1 MNVRVVSAAEAAEL
15 DGKAIAHGVPS
26 RELMRSAGRA
36 AAAIIVERFPLE
48 AERGVAIFAG
58 SGNNGGDAWVVAG
71 ELARRGVRVRVAEV
85 AKASTPDA
93 IAEREATSA
102 VLVHAPPDGSEG
114 VLVDGLLGTGA
125 RGAPRGP
132 LADAIERIEVRR
144 GSRGEGELP
153 ARVVALDLPSGLDA
167 TTGRTPGLV
176 VRADLTVTFGSLKRG
191 LLVRREIAGAI
202 VVVDIGL
209 GAEVATSAAPSLV
222 DASAVRRA
230 VRPIPADAHK
240 GMRKRLVIVGGSL
253 GMAGAT
259 VLAARGALRSGIG
272 MVKLCVARE
281 SIGAVQALEPVATA
295 TAWPETDADFDAIL
309 SWANVLLIGPGLG
322 VTPRG
327 RGLAQRLLTS
337 WRGPVVLDADA
348 LSVFDGAQDALS
360 VLLADRPA
368 VLTPHAAEFSRLA
381 GVSMDEVGERRFE
394 VAGEFALAVR
404 ATVLLKGVPTV
415 ISDGST
421 TLVSARG
428 TPALATGGSG
438 DVLGGMVA
446 TLLSQADGATG
457 TAAAAAAAAAWV
469 HGRAAEI
476 ASRSQVRGVTLAD
489 VVVALRDAWRLDE
502 APLAAPVLAE
512 LAGVGERA

>member
-1 MNVRVVSAAEAAEL
+1 MTVRVVSAAQAAEL
-15 DGKAIAHGVPS
+15 DGRAIAHGVPS
-26 RELMRSAGRA
+26 RELMRAAGRA
-36 AAAIIVERFPLE
+36 AAALIVERFPLE

-71 ELARRGVRVRVAEV
+71 ELARRGVRVRIAEV
-85 AKASTPDA
+85 AKAATPDA

-102 VLVHAPPDGSEG
+102 VLAHAQPDGSEG
-114 VLVDGLLGTGA
+114 VIVDGLLGTGA
-125 RGAPRGP
+125 RGAPHGA
-132 LADAIERIEVRR
+132 LADAIERIETRR
-144 GSRGEGELP
+144 ASRSDGEIP
-153 ARVVALDLPSGLDA
+153 ARVVALDVPSGLDA
-167 TTGRTPGLV
+167 TNGRTPGLF

-209 GAEVATSAAPSLV
+209 GAELATSAAPSLV

-230 VRPIPADAHK
+230 VQPIPADAHK
-240 GMRKRLVIVGGSL
+240 GVRKRLVVVGGSL

-259 VLAARGALRSGIG
+259 VLAARGALRSGVG

-281 SIGAVQALEPVATA
+281 SIGAVQALEPAAMA
-295 TAWPETDADFDAIL
+295 TAWPETDADFEAL
-309 SWANVLLIGPGLG
+309 VSWANVLLIGPGLG
-322 VTPRG
+322 LTPRG
-327 RGLAQRLLTS
+327 RSLAQRLLTS

-348 LSVFDGAQDALS
+348 LTAFNGAQDALS

-368 VLTPHAAEFSRLA
+368 VLTPHAAEFARLA
-381 GVSMDEVGERRFE
+381 GVSADEVGERRFE
-394 VAGEFALAVR
+394 IAGEFARAVG

-415 ISDGST
+415 ISDGSI

-446 TLLSQADGATG
+446 TLLAQCGGAAG
-457 TAAAAAAAAAWV
+457 ASASAAAAAAWV

-476 ASRSQVRGVTLAD
+476 ASAGQVRGVALQD
-489 VVVALRDAWRLDE
+489 VISALRDAWRLDE
-502 APLAAPVLAE
+502 LPLPAPVLAE
-512 LAGVGERA
+512 LESVGERA